1 MKNHFFRSSP
11 FCFLARIC
19 ASTASYLI
27 PYPLFSLS
35 LIFMWLMLNGFTL
48 GHILIALAVAL
59 SGGIAMRRLQPEP
72 VKLHRWWLIPK
83 LTLRILID
91 ITKSNIATAWI
102 ILTGGQRKA
111 KSGFML
117 IPLEIKSQV
126 AIALL
131 GVILTA
137 TPGTAW
143 IAYGAKRNE
152 LLLHVLDLHNEEA
165 WRQLIKNRYENL
177 LKEIFE

>member
-1 MKNHFFRSSP
+1 MKRFV
-11 FCFLARIC
+11 
-19 ASTASYLI
+19 

-35 LIFMWLMLNGFTL
+35 LIFMWLLLNGFTP
-48 GHILIALAVAL
+48 GQMLIALAIAVV
-59 SGGIAMRRLQPEP
+59 GGITMRKLEPEP
-72 VKLHRWWLIPK
+72 VHLRRWWLIP
-83 LTLRILID
+83 LLLGRVLID
-91 ITKSNIATAWI
+91 ITKSNIATGQI
-102 ILTGGQRKA
+102 ILTGGRRKSR
-111 KSGFML
+111 SGFLL
-117 IPLEIKSQV
+117 IPLEVKSQT

-152 LLLHVLDLHNEEA
+152 ILLHVLDLHNEDA
-165 WRQLIKNRYENL
+165 WRTLIKSRYETL

>member
-1 MKNHFFRSSP
+1 MKR
-11 FCFLARIC
+11 
-19 ASTASYLI
+19 LI
-27 PYPLFSLS
+27 PYPLFALS
-35 LIFMWLMLNGFTL
+35 LVLMWLMLNGFGL
-48 GHILIALAVAL
+48 GQFLMGLAVAL
-59 SGGIAMRRLQPEP
+59 PCGMAMRNLEPEK
-72 VKLHRWWLIPK
+72 VHLRRWWLIP
-83 LTLRILID
+83 LLVGRVLID
-91 ITKSNIATAWI
+91 ITQSNLATAWI
-102 ILTGGQRKA
+102 ILTGGRRKA
-111 KSGFML
+111 KSGFLL

-152 LLLHVLDLHNEEA
+152 ILLHVLDLADEES
-165 WRQLIKNRYENL
+165 WRQLIKNRYESL

>member
-1 MKNHFFRSSP
+1 MKRF
-11 FCFLARIC
+11 
-19 ASTASYLI
+19 I

-35 LIFMWLMLNGFTL
+35 LIVMWLMLNDFSIGQLLF
-48 GHILIALAVAL
+48 ALAIAL
-59 SGGIAMRRLQPEP
+59 SGGLTMLRLEPEQ
-72 VKLHRWWLIPK
+72 VHLRHCWLIPS
-83 LTLRILID
+83 LVFRVLID
-91 ITKSNIATAWI
+91 ISKSNIATGWI
-102 ILTGGQRKA
+102 ILTGGRRKA

-117 IPLEIKSQV
+117 IPLEIKSQT

-131 GVILTA
+131 GIILTA

-152 LLLHVLDLHNEEA
+152 ILLHVLDLHNEEA
-165 WRQLIKNRYENL
+165 WRQLIKNRYETL

>member
-1 MKNHFFRSSP
+1 MK
-11 FCFLARIC
+11 RI
-19 ASTASYLI
+19 L
-27 PYPLFSLS
+27 PYPVFTLS
-35 LIFMWLMLNGFTL
+35 LACMWLLLNGLTL
-48 GHILIALAVAL
+48 GQLLIALTVAL
-59 SGGIAMRRLQPEP
+59 VGGIAMRQLEPEQ
-72 VKLHRWWLIPK
+72 VHLRRWWLIP
-83 LTLRILID
+83 LLFIRVLID

-102 ILTGGQRKA
+102 ILSGGRHKA

-117 IPLEIKSQV
+117 IPLEVKSQT

-152 LLLHVLDLHNEEA
+152 ILLHVLDLHNEET
-165 WRQLIKNRYENL
+165 WRKLIKSRYESL

>member
-1 MKNHFFRSSP
+1 MRRF
-11 FCFLARIC
+11 
-19 ASTASYLI
+19 I
-27 PYPLFSLS
+27 PYPLFALS
-35 LIFMWLMLNGFTL
+35 LIFMWLMLNGFTVGQL
-48 GHILIALAVAL
+48 LLALIVAL
-59 SGGIAMRRLQPEP
+59 SGGMAMSRLEPER
-72 VKLHRWWLIPK
+72 VSLRRWWLIP
-83 LTLRILID
+83 LLVWRVLID

-102 ILTGGQRKA
+102 ILTGGRHKA
-111 KSGFML
+111 DSGFML
-117 IPLEIKSQV
+117 IPLKVKSQT

>member
-1 MKNHFFRSSP
+1 MRRGLHSLSRAF
-11 FCFLARIC
+11 A
-19 ASTASYLI
+19 YLI
-27 PYPLFSLS
+27 PYPLFGIS

-48 GHILIALAVAL
+48 GQMLIAVIVAL
-59 SGGIAMRRLQPEP
+59 SGGMAMRRLQPEAIN
-72 VKLHRWWLIPK
+72 LRCWWLIPQ
-83 LTLRILID
+83 LLLRVLLD
-91 ITKSNIATAWI
+91 ITRSNIATSWI
-102 ILTGGQRKA
+102 ILTGGRRKA
-111 KSGFML
+111 RSGFML
-117 IPLEIKSQV
+117 IPLEIRSKT
-126 AIALL
+126 ALALL

-152 LLLHVLDLHNEEA
+152 LLLHVLDLADEKA